1 MAKDYLE
8 AGDNIT
14 SETHYKAANRML
26 EMFCA
31 NGGPYIKLGQV
42 FGQLDQL
49 VPAEYV
55 EVFEPMLMAAPYSS
69 FEDVKS
75 IVEADTGRKLDDL
88 FSEFD
93 EEPIASASLA

>member
-1 MAKDYLE
+1 MRRGLRCVTTGTMMATDYLRVK
-8 AGDNIT
+8 DNIT

-26 EMFCA
+26 QMFCN

-55 EVFEPMLMAAPYSS
+55 EVFEPMLMAAPFSD
-69 FEDVKS
+69 FRDV
-75 IVEADTGRKLDDL
+75 
-88 FSEFD
+88 
-93 EEPIASASLA
+93 